1 MTRFHLTV
9 LLALAGA
16 LAACGS
22 EARAA
27 PDDADAPP
35 AAAFDE
41 SGGAP
46 GEPGEESP
54 VDEDALD
61 DDEFADDDAVDA
73 QQAVDQEM
81 AAAKEKVDAAIAKA
95 SDRGELERLAI
106 AQQRNELDQAKAEV
120 EARLGSVATLESRI
134 DEILGAGKVEREHR
148 RERVDMLANLVATM
162 SPTAA
167 ATMLAQM
174 SDAQA
179 QDLLFA
185 VAQNDKRKAAKLI
198 ATMPPDRAA
207 AIGQRYLTRDPEAIG
222 DLVPPATDASPVRDM
237 PPPPPA
243 DPPTPA
249 PDADPTPPTPPA
261 EGP

>member
-1 MTRFHLTV
+1 MTRITFAV
-9 LLALAGA
+9 LMA
-16 LAACGS
+16 LAATVMAAGCGS

-27 PDDADAPP
+27 LEADDEAAP
-35 AAAFDE
+35 AAAGESSDGTKVEALDE
-41 SGGAP
+41 IDP
-46 GEPGEESP
+46 DDPELI
-54 VDEDALD
+54 DALD
-61 DDEFADDDAVDA
+61 AEGAQHAVDA
-73 QQAVDQEM
+73 DLE
-81 AAAKEKVDAAIAKA
+81 AAKQLVDEAIAKA

-120 EARLGSVATLESRI
+120 DARLGSIDTLEARI

-162 SPTAA
+162 SPSAA

-207 AIGQRYLTRDPEAIG
+207 AIGQRYLTKDPDALG
-222 DLVPPATDASPVRDM
+222 DVTPAAPAAASPARDM
-237 PPPPPA
+237 PRPPPA
-243 DPPTPA
+243 EPAAPPADAEPTPA
-249 PDADPTPPTPPA
+249 P